1 MIYEKKVSLFL
12 IENCTHSLNSHE
24 IIRNFSVIP
33 KFILKAF
40 NLMYVL
46 NFAPMALLIIPIHF
60 FVKYTFKLLDQPKE
74 KVLSDSGQ
82 CFTFF
87 HILNGFLIGREEN
100 GDNVEKLGCTNW
112 WLIYCPTFCFW
123 FTTKKFR
130 HKWWGGMDGTQIR
143 WLLVF

>member
-1 MIYEKKVSLFL
+1 MKKGFLFL
-12 IENCTHSLNSHE
+12 DWKLYTLLNSHE

-46 NFAPMALLIIPIHF
+46 TFAPMALLIIPIHF
-60 FVKYTFKLLDQPKE
+60 FVKYTFKLLNQPKE

-87 HILNGFLIGREEN
+87 HILNGFLIGRGKN
-100 GDNVEKLGCTNW
+100 WDNVEKLGCTNW
-112 WLIYCPTFCFW
+112 WLIYSPN
-123 FTTKKFR
+123 
-130 HKWWGGMDGTQIR
+130 QI
-143 WLLVF
+143 LPIHPFQFKNSTSISAQKLVRS